1 MRVGRAVTIKNR
13 CFGPPSVNSHILK
26 KQFWGVFFPPIFSAH
41 LFVPM
46 INLVEDAPTYKF
58 HLHQP
63 LIYNLSLPYLSSTAG
78 VERERPPTYEKFPDP
93 CHRRGVYC
101 RGRGQQ
107 QEAIQEAC
115 RPVHPARPEK
125 TALHPS
131 CRETQDALQETHQ
144 DHPQGAGA

>member
-13 CFGPPSVNSHILK
+13 CFGPPSVNFHISK
-26 KQFWGVFFPPIFSAH
+26 KQFWSFFTPHLFAH
-41 LFVPM
+41 LFVPA
-46 INLVEDAPTYKF
+46 INLVEDAPTYEF

-63 LIYNLSLPYLSSTAG
+63 LIYNLSPLYLPSTAG
-78 VERERPPTYEKFPDP
+78 VERERPPTYEKLPDP
-93 CHRRGVYC
+93 CHRWGVYC

-107 QEAIQEAC
+107 QEVIQEAC
-115 RPVHPARPEK
+115 RPVHPAGPEK

-131 CRETQDALQETHQ
+131 CGETQDALQETHQ